1 MDENQT
7 WIEKSN
13 VDGNSRVD
21 EQVKVNEKT

>member
-1 MDENQT
+1 MKNQT